1 MLLVRQ
7 VGPTNRIEVNVL
19 AYISLLPQIEDWIAK
34 AKLDAL
40 VLGLGPTGWLARHLK
55 RDLVRGLRLFGAHDV
70 NRMGLPV
77 HDLLIMDDTV
87 GNFGVLSPDGDR
99 HAIIVNSRPDR
110 LWCYAPSQPDWDQ
123 YIHECMRPVL
133 KSVQF
138 TVLHWK
144 ECSERTDF
152 RLGDSYPMTMSSS
165 TLGCTTL
172 AWHLGCRRIGVL
184 GMDLVPG
191 KHHLSADHD
200 HLRLLDVF
208 MCKIATEAAQKGG
221 AILNLSPITSLA
233 MFASSS
239 VARIVAP

>member
-7 VGPTNRIEVNVL
+7 DGQTNLAVNVY
-19 AYISLLPQIEDWIAK
+19 AYLGLLPQIEDWIKQAN
-34 AKLDAL
+34 LDTL
-40 VLGLGPTGWLARHLK
+40 VIGLGPTGWLTRYLK

-70 NRMGLPV
+70 HRILPV
-77 HDLLIMDDTV
+77 HDLLIMDNTICNH
-87 GNFGVLSPDGDR
+87 GTLGPEGER
-99 HAIIVNSRPDR
+99 HAVIVNSRPDR
-110 LWCYAPSQPDWDQ
+110 LWCYAPNQPDWDQ

-133 KSVQF
+133 KSVMF
-138 TVLHWK
+138 TVLEWQK
-144 ECSERTDF
+144 VSERTDF
-152 RLGDSYPMTMSSS
+152 RLGDTQPMTMSSS

-184 GMDLVPG
+184 GMDLIHG
-191 KHHLSADHD
+191 KHHLSDDFD
-200 HLRLLDVF
+200 HLRYLDIF
-208 MCKIATEAAQKGG
+208 MCKIAAEAAQKGG